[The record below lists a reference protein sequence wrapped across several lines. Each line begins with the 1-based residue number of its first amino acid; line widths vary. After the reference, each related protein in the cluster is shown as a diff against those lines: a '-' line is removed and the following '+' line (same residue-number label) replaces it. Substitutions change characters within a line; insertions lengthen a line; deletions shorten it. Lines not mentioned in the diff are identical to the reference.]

1 MECVM
6 MMCVVMVVWTWFGTW
21 FGGVVLQFLDVFCQ
35 KVGQKLSNRQ
45 VTILSDGCLGGLSRV
60 CGLFLFSSRIFSNR
74 VQAPPGHQDT

>member
-45 VTILSDGCLGGLSRV
+45 V
-60 CGLFLFSSRIFSNR
+60 
-74 VQAPPGHQDT
+74 PPGHQDT